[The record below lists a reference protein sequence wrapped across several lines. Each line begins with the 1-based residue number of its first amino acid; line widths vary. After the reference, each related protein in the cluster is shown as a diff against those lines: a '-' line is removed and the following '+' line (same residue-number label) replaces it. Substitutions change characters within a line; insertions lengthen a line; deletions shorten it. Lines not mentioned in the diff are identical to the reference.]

1 MSGFR
6 YRPFRTQPR
15 RLSRMMLGRGF
26 VANVPPLIVVPGA
39 QSATSNVAKAI
50 TGTSLSDADG
60 NTQTVTLTTNHSGT
74 VSLASLTGLTGSGN
88 GTNSISYSGTIAA
101 LNTALATL
109 TYTSATDYAG
119 SETISISTN
128 DGAGGTDSDAIA
140 ITVTW
145 TPQSESSL
153 LAWFDE
159 STGVKALSGMSE
171 VDAVVDDPSYRW
183 YARNN
188 AAIYAESAAL
198 GNRPL
203 KKSDHLLSD
212 GLDDGMLIASGMLT
226 AYRTG
231 NSTLVVIFDRVE
243 FGATKVISGMTS
255 NHRTFRITSTDGAQ
269 ALDGGAAVG
278 AGSIAGTNTVMV
290 ASAFDVSNSKLKQS
304 INAGAYTETAATINT
319 TDSSISLFSR
329 DGAGNLPIGIKG
341 RHFLF
346 FSSVLSTSSLSLLK
360 TYFGL

>member
-1 MSGFR
+1 M
-6 YRPFRTQPR
+6 
-15 RLSRMMLGRGF
+15 LLGRGF
-26 VANVPPLIVVPGA
+26 VTNVPPVIVVPGA

-60 NTQTVTLTTNHSGT
+60 NSQTVTLTVSHGT
-74 VSLASLTGLTGSGN
+74 LTLASTTGLSFSVGDGTADATMTFSGSVAN
-88 GTNSISYSGTIAA
+88 V
-101 LNTALATL
+101 NTAVATL
-109 TYTSATDYAG
+109 TYTSTTDYSGAD
-119 SETISISTN
+119 SLAISTN

-188 AAIYAESAAL
+188 AAIYAEAAAL

-319 TDSSISLFSR
+319 TDSSIGLFSR